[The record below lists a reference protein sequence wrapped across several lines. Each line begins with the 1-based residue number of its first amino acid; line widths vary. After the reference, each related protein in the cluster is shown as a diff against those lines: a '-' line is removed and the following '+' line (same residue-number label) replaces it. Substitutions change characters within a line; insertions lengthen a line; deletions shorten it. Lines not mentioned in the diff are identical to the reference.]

1 MYPLAVLLAVSLG
14 RGATAAPLNPRP
26 QAVHWRRRRVR
37 DAMPIASKTA
47 SGTEMANPLGPAAKT
62 EGLLARQGGPV
73 SQAGEF
79 ITPG

>member
-1 MYPLAVLLAVSLG
+1 
-14 RGATAAPLNPRP
+14 
-26 QAVHWRRRRVR
+26 
-37 DAMPIASKTA
+37 MPIASKTA